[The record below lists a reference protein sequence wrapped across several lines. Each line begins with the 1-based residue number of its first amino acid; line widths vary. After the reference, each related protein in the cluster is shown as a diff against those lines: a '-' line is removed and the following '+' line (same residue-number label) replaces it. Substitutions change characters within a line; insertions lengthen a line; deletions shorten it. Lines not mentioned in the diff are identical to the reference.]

1 MTTDL
6 LFFNPL
12 PYSQHMRAIY
22 LNAGPMVHFDP
33 QHEESIHAKGKA
45 IITNGQTI
53 ETITDSETVISE
65 YDLPKHLDDYRNNDV
80 VVHDL
85 RHQAIVPGLI
95 DAHTHLLWS
104 GDRSREVA
112 WRHEGK
118 SYADIANL
126 GGGIQYTVSR
136 TSNASSEVL
145 RKLGYQRLRDA
156 LRTGTT
162 HLEAKSGYGLSTD
175 SELMLLQTMD
185 ELGQINHL
193 PSIDPTWMGAHDV
206 PKGTSMDDYVESILS
221 DQLPAVV
228 EQGIARSADVF
239 CEPGWFSIE
248 HTEAILKASRSAG
261 LSLRMHID
269 EFADGGGGRLAAELR
284 VDTADHAAHTP
295 MEVRLDMKE
304 RGVNTGFLPGTPY
317 AMGHQWPDMA
327 SITKHEIPF
336 TLGTDF
342 NPNCHTLSLPF
353 VCSLMVQRC
362 GVHPLDALAAV
373 TVRAGEISPHP
384 TGKNHGVL
392 TAGAVANFNIVDG
405 PHWEAIALRPSST
418 PFSGTVLNGN
428 YLSQ

>member
-1 MTTDL
+1 
-6 LFFNPL
+6 
-12 PYSQHMRAIY
+12 MRAIY
-22 LNAGPMVHFDP
+22 LNAGPMVHFDG
-33 QHEESIHAKGKA
+33 QSEEPIHAKGKA
-45 IITNGQTI
+45 IITNGETI
-53 ETITDSETVISE
+53 EKIADSESIIAE
-65 YDLPKHLDDYRNNDV
+65 YNLPIQLENYQNKDV
-80 VVHDL
+80 AVHDL

-104 GDRSREVA
+104 GDRSREVG

-118 SYADIANL
+118 SYADIASL
-126 GGGIQYTVSR
+126 GGGIQYTVSQ
-136 TSNASSEVL
+136 TCNASSEVL
-145 RKLGYQRLRDA
+145 HKLGYQRLRDA

-162 HLEAKSGYGLSTD
+162 HLEAKSGYGLSTE

-185 ELGQINHL
+185 ELGKINHL
-193 PSIDPTWMGAHDV
+193 PSLDPTWMGAHDV

-228 EQGIARSADVF
+228 EQGVARSADVF
-239 CEPGWFSIE
+239 CEPGWFSLE
-248 HTEAILKASRSAG
+248 DTEAILKASRSSG

-269 EFADGGGGRLAAELR
+269 EFADGGGGALAADLR
-284 VDTADHAAHTP
+284 VETADHAAHTP

-317 AMGHQWPDMA
+317 AMGHQWPDMDRI
-327 SITKHEIPF
+327 SEHEIPF

-362 GVHPLDALAAV
+362 GVHPLEALSAV
-373 TVRAGEISPHP
+373 TVHAAKITPHP
-384 TGKNHGVL
+384 TGKEHGIL
-392 TAGAVANFNIVDG
+392 AAGAVANFNIVDG
-405 PHWEAIALRPSST
+405 PNWEAIALRPSST
-418 PFSGTVLNGN
+418 PFSGTVLRGD

>member
-1 MTTDL
+1 
-6 LFFNPL
+6 
-12 PYSQHMRAIY
+12 MRAIY
-22 LNAGPMVHFDP
+22 LNAGPMVHFDG
-33 QHEESIHAKGKA
+33 QSEEPIHAKGKA
-45 IITNGQTI
+45 IITNGETI
-53 ETITDSETVISE
+53 EKIADSESIIAE
-65 YDLPKHLDDYRNNDV
+65 YNLPIQLENYQNKDV
-80 VVHDL
+80 AVHDL

-104 GDRSREVA
+104 GDRSREVG

-118 SYADIANL
+118 SYADIASL
-126 GGGIQYTVSR
+126 GGGIQYTVSQ
-136 TSNASSEVL
+136 TCNASSEL
-145 RKLGYQRLRDA
+145 LHKLGYQRLRDA

-162 HLEAKSGYGLSTD
+162 HLEAKSGYGLSTE

-185 ELGQINHL
+185 ELGKINHL
-193 PSIDPTWMGAHDV
+193 PSLDPTWMGAHDV

-228 EQGIARSADVF
+228 EQGVARSADVF
-239 CEPGWFSIE
+239 CEPGWFSLE
-248 HTEAILKASRSAG
+248 DTEAILKASRSSG

-269 EFADGGGGRLAAELR
+269 EFADGGGGALAADLR
-284 VDTADHAAHTP
+284 VETADHAAHTP

-317 AMGHQWPDMA
+317 AMGHQWPDMDRI
-327 SITKHEIPF
+327 SEHEIPF

-362 GVHPLDALAAV
+362 GVHPLEALSAV
-373 TVRAGEISPHP
+373 TVHAAKITPHP
-384 TGKNHGVL
+384 TGKEHGIL
-392 TAGAVANFNIVDG
+392 AAGAVANFNIVDG
-405 PHWEAIALRPSST
+405 PNWEAIALRPSST
-418 PFSGTVLNGN
+418 PFSGTVLRGD

>member
-1 MTTDL
+1 
-6 LFFNPL
+6 
-12 PYSQHMRAIY
+12 MRAIY
-22 LNAGPMVHFDP
+22 LNAGPMVHFDGR
-33 QHEESIHAKGKA
+33 HEEPIHSKGKA
-45 IITNGQTI
+45 IVTNGEFI
-53 ETITDSETVISE
+53 EAIADSESVIAE
-65 YDLPKHLDDYRNNDV
+65 YNLPSRLENFQNKDV
-80 VVHDL
+80 AVYDL

-118 SYADIANL
+118 SYADIASL
-126 GGGIQYTVSR
+126 GGGIQYTVSQ
-136 TSNASSEVL
+136 TSNASTEVL
-145 RKLGYQRLRDA
+145 YKLGYQRLRDA

-162 HLEAKSGYGLSTD
+162 HLEAKSGYGLSTE

-185 ELGQINHL
+185 ELGKVNHL
-193 PSIDPTWMGAHDV
+193 PSLDPTWMGAHDV
-206 PKGTSMDDYVESILS
+206 PKGTSMDAYVESILS

-239 CEPGWFSIE
+239 CEPGWFSLE
-248 HTEAILKASRSAG
+248 HTEAILKASRSSG

-269 EFADGGGGRLAAELR
+269 EFADGGGGALAADLR
-284 VDTADHAAHTP
+284 VETADHAAHTP
-295 MEVRLDMKE
+295 MEVRLNLKE

-317 AMGHQWPDMA
+317 AMGHQWPDMS
-327 SITKHEIPF
+327 SISENEIPF

-362 GVHPLDALAAV
+362 GVHPLEALAAV
-373 TVRAGEISPHP
+373 TVRAAKITPHP
-384 TGKNHGVL
+384 TGKEHGVL
-392 TAGAVANFNIVDG
+392 ATGAVANFNIVDG
-405 PHWEAIALRPSST
+405 PNWESIALRPSST
-418 PFSGTVLNGN
+418 PFSGTVLRGN